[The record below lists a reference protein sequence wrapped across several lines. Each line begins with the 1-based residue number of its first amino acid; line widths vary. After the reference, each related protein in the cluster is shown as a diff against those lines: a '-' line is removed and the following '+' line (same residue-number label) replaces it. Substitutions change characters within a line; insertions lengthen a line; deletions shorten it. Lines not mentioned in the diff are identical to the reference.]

1 MAQTYQ
7 ILGADGQEY
16 GPAPVET
23 IHQWIREGRADGNIR
38 VRPTG
43 ETEWRP
49 LRSVPELAR
58 ALPAGASP
66 GSGLGSPPSGPSL
79 APPTNP
85 LLPTEAEILARDY
98 DLPVFELIGE
108 GWQVLSRQFANLI
121 GASAIMMGIMLGLGL
136 VGAIPLAGLLT
147 SPVAFIISGP
157 LFGGLWHVMVRAKR
171 GEQIQPAQ
179 VFDGFRDNFAPLLLN
194 YLVTVLGGVVVA
206 LPGIILIV
214 MGAIWSGMSQPQQGA
229 HLPAV
234 ALIVLGSLVAMGAG
248 VLLWSLWWYSWELV
262 MDRKLAFWPALEL
275 SRKMAAR
282 HLFQHV
288 LLFLAL
294 GVLLLLG
301 YLACIVGVFLTSAWV
316 YATYA
321 CAYDRIFGP
330 RPAVRE

>member
-1 MAQTYQ
+1 MAQTYL

-23 IHQWIREGRADGNIR
+23 VHQWIREGRADGNIR
-38 VRPTG
+38 VRPAG

-49 LRSVPELAR
+49 LRTVPELAS
-58 ALPAGASP
+58 ALPSGSASSQPIPNP
-66 GSGLGSPPSGPSL
+66 GQPPL
-79 APPTNP
+79 TNP
-85 LLPTEAEILARDY
+85 LLPSEAEILARDY
-98 DLPVFELIGE
+98 DLPIFELIGE
-108 GWQVLSRQFANLI
+108 GWQVLTRQFASLI

-171 GEQIQPAQ
+171 GEQVQPVQ
-179 VFDGFRDNFAPLLLN
+179 VFDGFRENFAPLLLT

-206 LPGIILIV
+206 MPGIILA
-214 MGAIWSGMSQPQQGA
+214 MLGGIWSGMTQNQPGPNI
-229 HLPAV
+229 PAIG
-234 ALIVLGSLVAMGAG
+234 LIGLGCLLAAAAG
-248 VLLWSLWWYSWELV
+248 VLLWSAWWYGWELV

-275 SRKMAAR
+275 SRKMALR
-282 HLFQHV
+282 HFFQHV
-288 LLFLAL
+288 LLFVAL

-321 CAYDRIFGP
+321 CAYERIFGP
-330 RPAVRE
+330 RPVVRE